1 MVQHDYQIH
10 LMLHPTQW
18 YNGWL
23 ALTEGVCRWVV
34 GSGATSDTRTVN
46 LHTGTLCSPQCK
58 TRFHLEMSSLI
69 PHLLEPGRYY
79 AQTLCRA
86 RVYVYRGGLLAA
98 PSVCAGTCQDLL
110 LGWDTMTSGNRMGG
124 CDSTDREKERSC
136 KR

>member
-1 MVQHDYQIH
+1 MG
-10 LMLHPTQW
+10 
-18 YNGWL
+18 GWKWRNIKYTDCKFTHGNSL
-23 ALTEGVCRWVV
+23 FSTV
-34 GSGATSDTRTVN
+34 G
-46 LHTGTLCSPQCK
+46 K

-98 PSVCAGTCQDLL
+98 PSVCAGMCQDLL

-124 CDSTDREKERSC
+124 CDSTDREKERSS